1 MEFLQ
6 WLEQIPFSV
15 WVREAPTA
23 WAYPT
28 VLLLHTAGMALCVG
42 VAAGI
47 DLRILGLAPSVRLS
61 PLEKFFPVLW
71 GGFFV
76 NALTGTILVMQDAT
90 SKLLNVDFYV
100 KMVFIALAVVTVRL
114 IRKRVFTNPRV
125 DDGPRPGRQHDRR
138 GDLRAQAADN
148 RSEIGVRGVDID
160 DRQQLATLAAIHARS
175 RRKRNLGDLAK
186 RHLRADGSDHRQ
198 FLIG

>member
-6 WLEQIPFSV
+6 WLEALPFSV
-15 WVREAPTA
+15 WVREAPTV

-28 VLLLHTAGMALCVG
+28 VLLLHTIGMALCVG

-47 DLRILGLAPSVRLS
+47 DLRILGFAPTIRLS

-76 NALTGTILVMQDAT
+76 NAITGTILVMQDAT

-100 KMVFIALAVVTVRL
+100 KMVFIAAAVVTVRL
-114 IRKRVFTNPRV
+114 IRTRVFANPRV
-125 DDGPRPGRQHDRR
+125 DDGP
-138 GDLRAQAADN
+138 LS
-148 RSEIGVRGVDID
+148 SEVK
-160 DRQQLATLAAIHARS
+160 LLAALSLFFWVGAITAGR
-175 RRKRNLGDLAK
+175 LLAYIPSF
-186 RHLRADGSDHRQ
+186 A
-198 FLIG
+198 

>member
-125 DDGPRPGRQHDRR
+125 DDGPLSSD
-138 GDLRAQAADN
+138 AK
-148 RSEIGVRGVDID
+148 V
-160 DRQQLATLAAIHARS
+160 LAALS
-175 RRKRNLGDLAK
+175 LVFWLGAITAGRLLAYIPSF
-186 RHLRADGSDHRQ
+186 A
-198 FLIG
+198 